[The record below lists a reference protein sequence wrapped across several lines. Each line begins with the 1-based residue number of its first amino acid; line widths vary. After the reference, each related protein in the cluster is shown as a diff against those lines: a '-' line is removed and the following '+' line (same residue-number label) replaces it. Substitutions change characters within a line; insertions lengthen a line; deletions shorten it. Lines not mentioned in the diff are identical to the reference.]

1 MVFIEDPR
9 REEVKPSIRADPLR
23 QGWVDGLVGGLMGG
37 LGGLDGMGWM
47 GTRRVLLKQR
57 TTTLGSVGKKGIM
70 YPFMHSMRKPGILMA
85 SLHSI
90 KYARGEDV
98 RC

>member
-1 MVFIEDPR
+1 MHIF
-9 REEVKPSIRADPLR
+9 S
-23 QGWVDGLVGGLMGG
+23 
-37 LGGLDGMGWM
+37 
-47 GTRRVLLKQR
+47 
-57 TTTLGSVGKKGIM
+57 GSYMYTHTSLTKKGIM